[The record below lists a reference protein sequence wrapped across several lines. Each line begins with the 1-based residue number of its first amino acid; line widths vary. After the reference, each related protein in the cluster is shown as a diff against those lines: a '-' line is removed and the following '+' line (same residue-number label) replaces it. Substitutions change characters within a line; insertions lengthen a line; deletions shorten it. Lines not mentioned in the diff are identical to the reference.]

1 STERP
6 SWAASF
12 HGKPILTNCSFGLQ
26 TTDTGELMAG
36 VRVVR
41 ERRRS
46 VDRRIPVLL
55 GKSAYAN
62 DSFHETRFTFETPRH
77 RRLDVTFRCYNDAVA
92 FRYELPRDEA
102 RSVTI
107 AEETTSSRVE
117 GEPTAY

>member
-1 STERP
+1 AQESEVRHFTSPNDRIHISIQMPLPGSTERS

-46 VDRRIPVLL
+46 VDRRIPVLF

-77 RRLDVTFRCYNDAVA
+77 RRLDVTFR
-92 FRYELPRDEA
+92 R
-102 RSVTI
+102 
-107 AEETTSSRVE
+107 
-117 GEPTAY
+117 